1 MNKKLLVAAMIAI
14 SLLCACSSDT
24 KEPAKPA
31 SVSTSVETVA
41 MNGKEY
47 KLKTF
52 KLGAND
58 FKDKYNQEASRL
70 GKGEFS
76 IKDFKTTKSDG
87 STVYEYS
94 FTKNCGLLLKESGSG
109 NISEIMLMDNS
120 KSGEDTAQTMAV
132 FGIIIGVLTPEIKI
146 EDRLAFIRK
155 LVLDEKIKTDAN
167 EITQNN
173 VTYGAMLMGPVLSLF
188 ASPK

>member
-14 SLLCACSSDT
+14 SLLCSCSSDT

-58 FKDKYNQEASRL
+58 FKDKYNQEALRL
-70 GKGEFS
+70 GKSEFS

-87 STVYEYS
+87 TTVYEYN

-120 KSGEDTAQTMAV
+120 KSGEDTAQAMAV

>member
-14 SLLCACSSDT
+14 SLLCSCSSDT

-70 GKGEFS
+70 GKSEFS
-76 IKDFKTTKSDG
+76 IKDFKTTKSYG
-87 STVYEYS
+87 TTVYEYN

>member
-24 KEPAKPA
+24 KEPAKPT
-31 SVSTSVETVA
+31 SVSTSVETVV

-52 KLGAND
+52 KLGVNN
-58 FKDKYNQEASRL
+58 FKDKYNHEASRL
-70 GKGEFS
+70 GKSEFS
-76 IKDFKTTKSDG
+76 IKDFKITKSDG
-87 STVYEYS
+87 VAVYEYS
-94 FTKNCGLLLKESGSG
+94 FTNNCGLLLKETGSG
-109 NISEIMLMDNS
+109 NISEIMLMDSS
-120 KSGEDTAQTMAV
+120 KTGGDTAQAMAV

-146 EDRLAFIRK
+146 EDRHAFIRK
-155 LVLDEKIKTDAN
+155 LVLDEKIKTDSS
-167 EITQNN
+167 EITQSN